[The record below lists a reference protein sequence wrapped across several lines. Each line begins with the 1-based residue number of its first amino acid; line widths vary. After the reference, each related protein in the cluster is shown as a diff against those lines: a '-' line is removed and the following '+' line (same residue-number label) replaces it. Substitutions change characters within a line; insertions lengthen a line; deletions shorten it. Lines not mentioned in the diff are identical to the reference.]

1 MRPIS
6 AFKIQY
12 RLHACMYIKRMD
24 TIMKTKT
31 FTIKEKARRGWWASV
46 VFMLLVVGLIVFLT
60 YVKIVDENR
69 DVLVGI
75 IGMLTGSI
83 SSMLAIA
90 SGRDPS
96 EIQELRDRLAEANSD
111 KSVLINRLRDAHLQV
126 ELRTQQ
132 ICELQE
138 SVIEKLS
145 VFVGENPLKT
155 KSVNDVSLKP
165 NIEQYMP
172 KEPNSLEME
181 SDLWDTISRDTI
193 PPKK

>member
-1 MRPIS
+1 MS
-6 AFKIQY
+6 KNN
-12 RLHACMYIKRMD
+12 
-24 TIMKTKT
+24 TKT
-31 FTIKEKARRGWWASV
+31 FTVKEKARRGWWASV

-60 YVKIVDENR
+60 YVKIVEENR

-96 EIQELRDRLAEANSD
+96 ELQELRDRLAEANAD
-111 KSVLINRLRDAHLQV
+111 KLVLINRLRDAHLQA

-145 VFVGENPLKT
+145 VFAGENPLKT
-155 KSVNDVSLKP
+155 RTVEEVNLAPK
-165 NIEQYMP
+165 IEQYMP
-172 KEPNSLEME
+172 QQPNSLETE
-181 SDLWDTISRDTI
+181 ADLWDSVSRGN
-193 PPKK
+193 KG